1 MHTRLQFDCKYMVTA
16 WTHLVTTWCT
26 MVAARGDRYHMV
38 RVRVRVRVRG
48 HSLDHEADV
57 GRFLEE
63 QRPLGG

>member
-1 MHTRLQFDCKYMVTA
+1 
-16 WTHLVTTWCT
+16 